1 MEMDVDVEAFK
12 RVNMP
17 KNLVYDLGVPA
28 EKTLPEFICPD
39 PLAKVKEKI
48 QKITLNNSRDVDA
61 IYKDKGRL
69 VEFDQAYDYNSCG
82 KAPIILSYFKSISN
96 IFDLEFFTNKLGSS
110 ANTASNVEKMVL
122 SGVPFWEDGDDSLFA
137 DMDGDESSEE
147 EEKKPQ
153 RRGTLKKKVDDDR
166 FEQGGHKPLKN
177 VLATKVA
184 EKIATEKRDKMQLQ
198 QDLETIKDQFN
209 DVAQIMKKQEMAGS
223 INRAAQ
229 LLHDIHQIKYYGV
242 LTILYQMQDKYFK
255 DRQG

>member
-1 MEMDVDVEAFK
+1 M
-12 RVNMP
+12 
-17 KNLVYDLGVPA
+17 
-28 EKTLPEFICPD
+28 
-39 PLAKVKEKI
+39 
-48 QKITLNNSRDVDA
+48 
-61 IYKDKGRL
+61 
-69 VEFDQAYDYNSCG
+69 
-82 KAPIILSYFKSISN
+82 
-96 IFDLEFFTNKLGSS
+96 
-110 ANTASNVEKMVL
+110 
-122 SGVPFWEDGDDSLFA
+122 
-137 DMDGDESSEE
+137 
-147 EEKKPQ
+147 
-153 RRGTLKKKVDDDR
+153 
-166 FEQGGHKPLKN
+166 KN